1 MQESSS
7 LEKISSSSIKLQALP
22 EIPFSGSAFYR
33 NRDGYSQVQYEKI
46 KNSIVN
52 DDSLILIFCLQNY
65 SEEVLNAREKY

>member
-7 LEKISSSSIKLQALP
+7 LEKISSSPIKLQALP

-33 NRDGYSQVQYEKI
+33 NRDGCSQVQYEKI